1 MPRRSRPKRP
11 DLSRALPDPRSSSG
25 FALIEV
31 LMSSMLV
38 AVIAA
43 ATFTGFDVS
52 NRVTGEE
59 RARNEAVLLAH
70 QDEERLRGLSVYQ
83 LSGLNETKTNELK
96 YNGISYTVTSK
107 GKYVSDTSS
116 EASCGGEGQNADYIQ
131 TVSEVKWPGL
141 KTRPAVVETGL
152 IAPQVGGSVLVQI
165 RDDKAKPTGGMTTTL
180 TGPKPSAASESYVSP
195 ENGCVI
201 FGSAEPGEFTVKVF
215 QAGYVEKDGNSEP
228 PAAEQVLN
236 VNNGKTTK
244 KIFEFAKAGLLN
256 VKFKTPGGK
265 AWGDSFVAFNTHM
278 SSPSYRTFGTV
289 NTPLETFS
297 STMTMFPFG

>member
-1 MPRRSRPKRP
+1 
-11 DLSRALPDPRSSSG
+11 
-25 FALIEV
+25 
-31 LMSSMLV
+31 MLV

-52 NRVTGEE
+52 NRLTGEE
-59 RARNEAVLLAH
+59 RARNEAVLIAH

-116 EASCGGEGQNADYIQ
+116 EASCGGEGQSADYIQ

-165 RDDKAKPTGGMTTTL
+165 RDDKNKPTGGMTTTL
-180 TGPKPSAASESYVSP
+180 TGPKPSAASENYVSP
-195 ENGCVI
+195 ENGCV
-201 FGSAEPGEFTVKVF
+201 
-215 QAGYVEKDGNSEP
+215 
-228 PAAEQVLN
+228 
-236 VNNGKTTK
+236 
-244 KIFEFAKAGLLN
+244 
-256 VKFKTPGGK
+256 
-265 AWGDSFVAFNTHM
+265 
-278 SSPSYRTFGTV
+278 
-289 NTPLETFS
+289 
-297 STMTMFPFG
+297 